1 MSVSPSFVE
10 HALDL
15 VSLAAPTEARRMF
28 GGYGLFSRG
37 SMYGLLDDEE
47 LFLKTDEECR
57 QAFLDAGCR
66 RWVYESPSRG
76 AVPTA
81 YFRPPDDAHESAEAM
96 LPWARLALDAAARK
110 AAAQAAKGRK
120 RAAKVRARAKPGA
133 KARPGARTKKPTRAA
148 ASGKAK
154 RKR

>member
-1 MSVSPSFVE
+1 MAVSPSFVE

-28 GGYGLFSRG
+28 GGFGLFCRG

-47 LFLKTDEECR
+47 LFLKVDDECR

-66 RWVYESPSRG
+66 QWVYPGPRG
-76 AVPTA
+76 PMPGG
-81 YFRPPDDAHESAEAM
+81 YFRPPDEAHEDAEAM

-110 AAAQAAKGRK
+110 AAAKAARGKK
-120 RAAKVRARAKPGA
+120 RAAKAGTRAKPAA
-133 KARPGARTKKPTRAA
+133 KARPAARPKRPPK
-148 ASGKAK
+148 GKAK
-154 RKR
+154 RKG

>member
-1 MSVSPSFVE
+1 MAVSPGFVE

-37 SMYGLLDDEE
+37 LMYGLLDDEE

-57 QAFLDAGCR
+57 QAFADAGCR
-66 RWVYESPSRG
+66 QWVYESPSRG
-76 AVPTA
+76 AVPTG
-81 YFRPPDDAHESAEAM
+81 YYRPPDEAHEDAEAM

-110 AAAQAAKGRK
+110 AAAKAAKGKK
-120 RAAKVRARAKPGA
+120 RAAKSGTGGKSAAKTGPV
-133 KARPGARTKKPTRAA
+133 ARTKK
-148 ASGKAK
+148 GKAK